1 MGTQPPL
8 DVVEGG
14 PRGGHFSV
22 PSQGHLCTAAGMKQ
36 PVQEI
41 SLLSRETS
49 QGHPDKDGGGGGR
62 GVYAVPVNYQNVSDS
77 TPCWFWLHDSPL
89 TVGNT

>member
-62 GVYAVPVNYQNVSDS
+62 GVCMQCLLTIKMYQTAHHVGSGYTTVP
-77 TPCWFWLHDSPL
+77 
-89 TVGNT
+89 